1 MQNGQK
7 TALFCYVEISFDH
20 LAPGSIIEFYNGS
33 DYNIENV
40 GQGMLPRPVIF

>member
-7 TALFCYVEISFDH
+7 TALFCYVEIRCAHF
-20 LAPGSIIEFYNGS
+20 APGSLFEFDWGS
-33 DYNIENV
+33 DYYIVNV